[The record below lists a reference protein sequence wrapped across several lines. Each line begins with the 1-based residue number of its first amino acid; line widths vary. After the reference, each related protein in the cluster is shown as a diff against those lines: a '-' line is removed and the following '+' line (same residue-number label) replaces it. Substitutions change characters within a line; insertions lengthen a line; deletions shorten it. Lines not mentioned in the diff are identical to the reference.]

1 MGAGKSTVAERLAR
15 LLKRSFVDLDSEIE
29 AAFGMPVPAIFAGPG
44 EAAFRAMEARLLR
57 QAICRPDRVVALGGG
72 TVIDSG
78 SRALLS
84 GEPLWVQLDVPLAE
98 LQRRIGERGVRR
110 PLWGDPDALAV
121 LFEER
126 QTHYAEA
133 DVRIDADAPPGD
145 VASKILDL
153 LEADERDEVGVDSA
167 MPPGLIAT
175 IPVAVPSGGYDIVI
189 GSGLGEALAERVSA
203 IGQGPI
209 AMLTDWNVGPLHGEQ
224 LAGVLEQTGR
234 RLEREVL
241 PAGEDKKTIGPV
253 VDAADRLLDRG
264 WQRSAPV
271 VALGGGVLGDMAGL
285 VASLL
290 LRGVPFVQVP
300 TTLLAMVDS
309 SVGGKVGVNHRS
321 GKNLLGAFHQPSL
334 VWIDLAYLDTLPDR
348 ELRAGLG
355 EVVKSALLG
364 DEELFRMLEQEP
376 HRALERD
383 PAFIGE
389 LVRRCC
395 VFKAGVVEADR
406 FEAGWRKVLNLG
418 HSLGHA
424 IEAAAGFG
432 TLLHGEAVAIG
443 TVAALELGVAEGVTP
458 AELPD
463 RARNVLEH
471 LGLPI
476 SATGLSQDSIA
487 RAFAGDKKITG
498 SNLTWVFVEDLG
510 RPSLVELPLSQL
522 GSWLELFKKCGILSP

>member
-15 LLKRSFVDLDSEIE
+15 LLKRSLVDLDSEIE
-29 AAFGMPVPAIFAGPG
+29 AAFCMPVPAIFEGPG
-44 EAAFRAMEARLLR
+44 EAAFRAMESRLLR
-57 QAICRPDRVVALGGG
+57 QAVCRPDRVVALGGG
-72 TVIDSG
+72 TVIDPA
-78 SRALLS
+78 SRALLLA
-84 GEPLWVQLDVPLAE
+84 EALWVQLDVPLGE
-98 LQRRIGERGVRR
+98 IQRRIGERPEGR
-110 PLWGDPDALAV
+110 PLWADPSAVAALFAA
-121 LFEER
+121 R
-126 QTHYAEA
+126 QSHYAEA
-133 DVRIDADAPPGD
+133 EVCIDADAPPGE
-145 VASKILDL
+145 VAAMILNL
-153 LEADERDEVGVDSA
+153 LEESDRDAVGVQSP
-167 MPPGLIAT
+167 MPGGLIAT
-175 IPVAVPSGGYDIVI
+175 IPVAVPGGGYDIVI

-209 AMLTDWNVGPLHGEQ
+209 GMLTDWNVGPLHGEQ
-224 LAGVLEQTGR
+224 LAAVLQQTGR

-264 WQRSAPV
+264 WQRGAPV

-285 VASLL
+285 VAALL

-321 GKNLLGAFHQPSL
+321 GKNLLGAFHQPAL

-348 ELRAGLG
+348 ALRAGLG

-364 DEELFRMLEQEP
+364 DEELLVMLEREP
-376 HRALERD
+376 HRALDRD
-383 PAFIGE
+383 PQFIAD

-406 FEAGWRKVLNLG
+406 LETGWRKVLNLG

-424 IEAAAGFG
+424 IEAAAGYG
-432 TLLHGEAVAIG
+432 TVLHGEAVAIG
-443 TVAALELGVAEGVTP
+443 TVAALELGVAEGVTS
-458 AELPD
+458 AGLPD
-463 RARNVLEH
+463 RAREVLGR

-476 SATGLSQDSIA
+476 SAPGLA
-487 RAFAGDKKITG
+487 PEAVGKAFAADKKIAG
-498 SNLTWVFVEDLG
+498 SNLTWVFVEDVG
-510 RPSLVELPLSQL
+510 RPSLVDLPLSRL
-522 GSWLELFKKCGILSP
+522 HSWLELFKKCGILSP